1 MKKKTE
7 IKKTMTLDEVLRINP
22 NFEKILLGFGMHC
35 LGCPCSRAETLEEA
49 SMVHGFDVQILLD
62 KLNEALN
69 K

>member
-22 NFEKILLGFGMHC
+22 NFERILLGFGMHC
-35 LGCPCSRAETLEEA
+35 LGCPCSRAETIEEA
-49 SMVHGFDVQILLD
+49 SMVHGFDVQVLLD
-62 KLNEALN
+62 KLNEELN